1 MDNYRLTPGSYIFSE
16 LEPVLNASSSA
27 LHVSPDKLLTHHDFL
42 LVKGEGSIGIDA
54 IRKGMLFLAST
65 PSLSAHKIL
74 VVAEFHLAT
83 REAQHAFL
91 KTFEEPPFFA
101 YIFLVTPYIDRLL
114 KTIVSRARVYQG
126 VKDSKLH
133 APSFMLQEMTIG
145 ERLMWLENIAK
156 EKKDLAKVEY
166 LHILESFLQ
175 SEVIKKNLAAIE
187 YAKEAKWKIEQGFPN
202 PKLLVEG
209 FLVTL
214 D

>member
-1 MDNYRLTPGSYIFSE
+1 MGNYHLAPGSYIFSNTDE
-16 LEPVLNASSSA
+16 ALDASSFTFQ
-27 LHVSPDKLLTHHDFL
+27 VTRDKLLTHLDFL
-42 LVKGEGSIGIDA
+42 LVRGEGSIGIDA
-54 IRKGMLFLAST
+54 IRKGIGFLAST

-74 VVAEFHLAT
+74 VIAEFHLAT
-83 REAQHAFL
+83 SVAQHAFL

-114 KTIVSRARVYQG
+114 KTIVSRAQVIQG
-126 VKDSKLH
+126 VRDSKLH

-145 ERLMWLENIAK
+145 ERLMWLEKIAK
-156 EKKDLAKVEY
+156 EKKDEAKVEY

-175 SEVIKKNLAAIE
+175 SGVTKKNLAAIK
-187 YAKEAKWKIEQGFPN
+187 YASEAKWKIEQGFPN